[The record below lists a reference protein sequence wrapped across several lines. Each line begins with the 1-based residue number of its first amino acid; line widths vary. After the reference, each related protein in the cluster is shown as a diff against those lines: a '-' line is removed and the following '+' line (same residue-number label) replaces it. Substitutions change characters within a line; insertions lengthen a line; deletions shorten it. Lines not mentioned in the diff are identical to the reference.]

1 MASNPNTPLSKTPF
15 SKNPLRPGLARKA
28 RFAAWL
34 LRRFPVAY
42 KAWTMVGVRRW
53 RQRGVPWSA
62 LEKPLAEC
70 RIALISSGGFVLPT
84 QEPFDLNDLS
94 GDCSYRL
101 IDNDADPATFRVSHA
116 FYDASAATTDAD
128 VLFPIRALN
137 VLVRSHKIGAAAP
150 QHASFSGSIPD
161 PTELVSDYAPE
172 VAEIFS
178 RAEVDLVLLTP
189 A

>member
-1 MASNPNTPLSKTPF
+1 MADDRQAPFSKTPLS
-15 SKNPLRPGLARKA
+15 PGLQRKA

-34 LRRFPVAY
+34 QRRVPAAY
-42 KAWTMVGVRRW
+42 KAWTLAGVRKW
-53 RQRGVPWSA
+53 RQRDTPWA
-62 LEKPLAEC
+62 PIAKPLD
-70 RIALISSGGFVLPT
+70 RFRVALISSGGFVLPT

-94 GDCSYRL
+94 GDCSYRI
-101 IDNDADPATFRVSHA
+101 IDNNADPSTLRVSHA
-116 FYDASAATTDAD
+116 FYDTDAASTDSD
-128 VLFPIRALN
+128 VLFPLRALRA
-137 VLVRSHKIGAAAP
+137 LVEAGKIGAAAA

-178 RAEVDLVLLTP
+178 RDEVDLVLLTP